1 MSDAWH
7 TWRMGNATTTDSQA
21 IPNTITLEGADGPR
35 VDEIVRR
42 LAAED
47 VLGQLLRRDGR
58 MAELGTEAGDVK
70 LDWVDGVE
78 QALNAPDLLAA
89 AEREAQDILDQGITQ
104 VIWSGMGGSV
114 QTVYTLQRMGYLG
127 GPRLSIQPLDS
138 TDPAS
143 LNRILREIGAL
154 DAAGRAD
161 PRRSRRRWSAP

>member
-1 MSDAWH
+1 
-7 TWRMGNATTTDSQA
+7 MGSATTSDSRDIQSG
-21 IPNTITLEGADGPR
+21 ITLEGADGPQ

-58 MAELGTEAGDVK
+58 MAALATEGDDVK

-78 QALNAPDLLAA
+78 QALAAPDLLAE
-89 AEREAQDILDQGITQ
+89 AEREAQAILDQGIRY

-127 GPRLSIQPLDS
+127 GPRLAIHPLDS

-143 LNRILREIGAL
+143 LNRILQEIGAL
-154 DAAGRAD
+154 DASGQASPQTLKAALERTMMIGV
-161 PRRSRRRWSAP
+161 